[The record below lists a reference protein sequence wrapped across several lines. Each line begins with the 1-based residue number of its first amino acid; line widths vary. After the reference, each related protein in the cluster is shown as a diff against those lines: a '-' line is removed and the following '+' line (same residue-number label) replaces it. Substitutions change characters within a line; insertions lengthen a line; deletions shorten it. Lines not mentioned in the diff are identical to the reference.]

1 MFQMI
6 QRFIELGEGYSDI
19 YELCELI
26 KTNKHRYHNVCILDS
41 TNKNGQ
47 NCISIAL
54 ILKPSG
60 ESKFT
65 PIYFC
70 REGITIQPNKESKR
84 LQLVEKTL
92 QEVNQVPFRL
102 GVKHS
107 SFLAEQALYHQY
119 LVGILRLHHILPP
132 LS

>member
-1 MFQMI
+1 MI

-26 KTNKHRYHNVCILDS
+26 QTNVHRYHNVCILDS
-41 TNKNGQ
+41 TGKDGKS
-47 NCISIAL
+47 CVSIAL
-54 ILKPSG
+54 MLKPS
-60 ESKFT
+60 EDSKFM

-70 REGITIQPNKESKR
+70 REGISIQPNKENKR

-92 QEVNQVPFRL
+92 QDINQAPHRL
-102 GVKHS
+102 EVKHS
-107 SFLAEQALYHQY
+107 SFFAEQALYHQY
-119 LVGILRLHHILPP
+119 LVGILRLHHILAP

>member
-1 MFQMI
+1 MI
-6 QRFIELGEGYSDI
+6 QRFIELGEGFSDI

-26 KTNKHRYHNVCILDS
+26 KTNEHRYHNVCILSSIKDE
-41 TNKNGQ
+41 K

-54 ILKPSG
+54 MLKPSG
-60 ESKFT
+60 ESKFM

-70 REGITIQPNKESKR
+70 REGLTIQPNKLSKR

-92 QEVNQVPFRL
+92 QEINQIPHRL
-102 GVKHS
+102 EVKHS
-107 SFLAEQALYHQY
+107 SFFAEQALYHQY
-119 LVGILRLHHILPP
+119 LVGILRLHYVLPP

>member
-1 MFQMI
+1 MI

-26 KTNKHRYHNVCILDS
+26 KTNEHRYHNVCILDS

-47 NCISIAL
+47 NCVSIAL

-70 REGITIQPNKESKR
+70 REGIIVQLNKESKR

-92 QEVNQVPFRL
+92 QEINQVPFRL
-102 GVKHS
+102 EIKHS
-107 SFLAEQALYHQY
+107 SFFNEQALFHQY
-119 LVGILRLHHILPP
+119 LVGILRLHHILSP